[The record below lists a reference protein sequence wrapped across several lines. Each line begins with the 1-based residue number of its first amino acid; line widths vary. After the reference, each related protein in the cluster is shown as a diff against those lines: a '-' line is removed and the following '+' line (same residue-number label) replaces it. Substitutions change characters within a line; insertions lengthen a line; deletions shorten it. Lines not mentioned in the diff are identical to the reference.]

1 MIQLTS
7 ETVKKT
13 TMPMPHQNPCQQKA
27 PTGTAP
33 LPLDETGRVDLER
46 LQLPRG
52 ISITRLSRAPKET
65 FYCSCGQGFDER
77 PLLQTHQQKCPKI
90 KEMATVIKFRKFS
103 PKITKIC
110 PIGLQE
116 FNALLGSNDE
126 DNNISGPDLCDD
138 DLMADTDVDIDL
150 YDDMKSELLSENN
163 ESNDVANN
171 WTTVRSSKRSSLIA
185 KITPDDVGMDTS
197 EESGLKSSTPD
208 KLGNNLSFHCK
219 DLVLGKLF
227 CDYCSY
233 TNFSKRRMINHL
245 KKKHQWTEP
254 TFVTLAEEDI
264 IISEQAANTSVDIDL
279 YADMESELPSENFD
293 NDNIETEGNKESNNE
308 ADMESEYPS
317 ENFDNIKTEGN
328 ESDDWASN
336 NSGLDFEDGEMWEN
350 GDKPFKEGLL
360 VVEHADKI
368 CTVAGLHPN
377 EKRLLEEAGIKLLHH
392 DRGPKFGQYACQ
404 KPTKTLID
412 ALESIGYV
420 FYQRYEYPGT
430 WMEPIPCP
438 TVYEAEKLK

>member
-1 MIQLTS
+1 
-7 ETVKKT
+7 
-13 TMPMPHQNPCQQKA
+13 MPHQNPCQQKA

-52 ISITRLSRAPKET
+52 ISITRLSRAAPKET

-77 PLLQTHQQKCPKI
+77 PLLQTHQQKCPTI
-90 KEMATVIKFRKFS
+90 KEMCTVIKFRKFS

-116 FNALLGSNDE
+116 FNALGSNESNDE
-126 DNNISGPDLCDD
+126 ANNISGPDLCDD

-219 DLVLGKLF
+219 DLVLGELI

-254 TFVTLAEEDI
+254 TFVKVAEEDI
-264 IISEQAANTSVDIDL
+264 IEAPIIEIPSAISPIHEKHVTFAEEDTIITDFSLDTTPTS
-279 YADMESELPSENFD
+279 STF
-293 NDNIETEGNKESNNE
+293 
-308 ADMESEYPS
+308 
-317 ENFDNIKTEGN
+317 KTVTKK
-328 ESDDWASN
+328 
-336 NSGLDFEDGEMWEN
+336 
-350 GDKPFKEGLL
+350 KPFIYDGSDIL
-360 VVEHADKI
+360 
-368 CTVAGLHPN
+368 N
-377 EKRLLEEAGIKLLHH
+377 KL
-392 DRGPKFGQYACQ
+392 F
-404 KPTKTLID
+404 
-412 ALESIGYV
+412 S
-420 FYQRYEYPGT
+420 
-430 WMEPIPCP
+430 MEP
-438 TVYEAEKLK
+438 

>member
-1 MIQLTS
+1 MNAQSMMSTS
-7 ETVKKT
+7 
-13 TMPMPHQNPCQQKA
+13 
-27 PTGTAP
+27 
-33 LPLDETGRVDLER
+33 LPLDQTGRVDLEK
-46 LQLPRG
+46 LQLPPG
-52 ISITRLSRAPKET
+52 ISITRISRPAPDSAKAMAGGSRTGRKT
-65 FYCSCGQGFDER
+65 FYCSCGQDFDER
-77 PLLQTHQQKCPKI
+77 PLLLTHKQKCPTI
-90 KEMATVIKFRKFS
+90 EEMATVINFGMFS

-116 FNALLGSNDE
+116 FNSLSGSNE
-126 DNNISGPDLCDD
+126 
-138 DLMADTDVDIDL
+138 ADTDVDIDL

-219 DLVLGKLF
+219 DLVLGELF

-264 IISEQAANTSVDIDL
+264 IISEQAADTGVDIDL
-279 YADMESELPSENFD
+279 YADTESELPSEN
-293 NDNIETEGNKESNNE
+293 INN
-308 ADMESEYPS
+308 
-317 ENFDNIKTEGN
+317 DNIKTEDN
-328 ESDDWASN
+328 ESADWAN
-336 NSGLDFEDGEMWEN
+336 NISGIDFEDGEMWEN

-368 CTVAGLHPN
+368 CTVSGLHPN

-420 FYQRYEYPGT
+420 FYQSYEYPGA

-438 TVYEAEKLK
+438 TIYEAEKLKQFLPPGLQVKEFK